1 MDTTVCMTLG
11 RPPTFTAV
19 EDIPVPSAVD
29 LAQFSPAGDS
39 LDSDP
44 LICNF
49 FVQNS
54 RAARML
60 GKILHRVYHPSLS
73 TVSKASARSTQLP
86 AAADALSAILG
97 LHSEL
102 NDLASSSLSALEL
115 CVDQG
120 SRANMVVER
129 QRNVLNSRFLHMR
142 VLLHRPCF
150 TSFCSLARSGDH
162 QTSTGEDDSFPVD
175 DLPACMVQQSAFIC
189 VRTACELALSLQ
201 KATQE
206 QATGAWWYSLF
217 YIITCAVIVILT
229 ECTPRLVRRLA
240 VGELDA
246 AWSACLEVLE
256 NMGSGH
262 SLPGQY
268 IHSLKVLRSR
278 GRMRSGEVYPPGEK
292 APRPADF
299 RNTID
304 PLLHSQ
310 NVDQNLQVAHSMS
323 QQDMLQYADY
333 QNDDGN
339 FFLPAFFGE
348 WGADINSI
356 IM

>member
-1 MDTTVCMTLG
+1 MTLG

-129 QRNVLNSRFLHMR
+129 QRNVLNSRLAQSDDTWGALQTDRSSQIPPHEGFVTPPMLYQ
-142 VLLHRPCF
+142 LL
-150 TSFCSLARSGDH
+150 L
-162 QTSTGEDDSFPVD
+162 
-175 DLPACMVQQSAFIC
+175 
-189 VRTACELALSLQ
+189 
-201 KATQE
+201 
-206 QATGAWWYSLF
+206 
-217 YIITCAVIVILT
+217 
-229 ECTPRLVRRLA
+229 
-240 VGELDA
+240 
-246 AWSACLEVLE
+246 
-256 NMGSGH
+256 
-262 SLPGQY
+262 
-268 IHSLKVLRSR
+268 
-278 GRMRSGEVYPPGEK
+278 
-292 APRPADF
+292 PRPIG
-299 RNTID
+299 R
-304 PLLHSQ
+304 S
-310 NVDQNLQVAHSMS
+310 S
-323 QQDMLQYADY
+323 
-333 QNDDGN
+333 
-339 FFLPAFFGE
+339 
-348 WGADINSI
+348 DINGRR
-356 IM
+356 

>member
-1 MDTTVCMTLG
+1 ML
-11 RPPTFTAV
+11 
-19 EDIPVPSAVD
+19 
-29 LAQFSPAGDS
+29 
-39 LDSDP
+39 SD
-44 LICNF
+44 
-49 FVQNS
+49 
-54 RAARML
+54 
-60 GKILHRVYHPSLS
+60 
-73 TVSKASARSTQLP
+73 
-86 AAADALSAILG
+86 
-97 LHSEL
+97 
-102 NDLASSSLSALEL
+102 
-115 CVDQG
+115 
-120 SRANMVVER
+120 
-129 QRNVLNSRFLHMR
+129 
-142 VLLHRPCF
+142 
-150 TSFCSLARSGDH
+150 
-162 QTSTGEDDSFPVD
+162 
-175 DLPACMVQQSAFIC
+175 
-189 VRTACELALSLQ
+189 
-201 KATQE
+201 
-206 QATGAWWYSLF
+206 
-217 YIITCAVIVILT
+217 IITCAVIVILT